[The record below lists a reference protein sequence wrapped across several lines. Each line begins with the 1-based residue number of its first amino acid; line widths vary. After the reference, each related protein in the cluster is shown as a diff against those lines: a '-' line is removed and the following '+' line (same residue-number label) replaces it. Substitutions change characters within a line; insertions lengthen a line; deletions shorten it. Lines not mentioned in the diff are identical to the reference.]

1 MIINTENLEKALK
14 ENDIM
19 LVQFWAPW
27 CGPCRALT
35 PVIDK
40 LEEKFG
46 DVIGRCNTDDNQ
58 DLVQKFAIRGIP
70 TLIMFKNGEE
80 VERFRSNTESFYS
93 DKLKYYLS
101 AVNA

>member
-1 MIINTENLEKALK
+1 MIINTENLEKVLK
-14 ENDIM
+14 ENEIM

-46 DVIGRCNTDDNQ
+46 NVIGRCNTDENQ
-58 DLVQKFAIRGIP
+58 DLVGKFAIKGIP
-70 TLIMFKNGEE
+70 TLILFKDGEE
-80 VERFRSNTESFYS
+80 VERLRSESENFYS
-93 DKLKYYLS
+93 EKLKYYLS
-101 AVNA
+101 AVKA